1 MIESIPLLKGRSFG
15 LNKIPPMMY
24 LNLEGCELIRHTA
37 YAALQF
43 HLPNVGF
50 HSLVRTWLICSFAVK
65 LFLLKKLL
73 LITKFKKGDTKALP
87 SNES

>member
-1 MIESIPLLKGRSFG
+1 
-15 LNKIPPMMY
+15 MMY
-24 LNLEGCELIRHTA
+24 LNLEGCELIRHAA
-37 YAALQF
+37 YAFLEFQ
-43 HLPNVGF
+43 LPNIVF

-73 LITKFKKGDTKALP
+73 LITIFKKGNTKVLP